1 MTRVL
6 VLHSGGLDSSVAL
19 MAAVEEYGAANVV
32 SLGID
37 YGQRHLKELEY
48 AKQLCQV
55 LGVERDTVKLPKIE
69 GVMLTDASIEIPKI
83 SYDEIEGI
91 SPTYV
96 PFRNGLMLS
105 VIASKAQNE
114 GFDIIVYGAH
124 AEDAK
129 NWAYPDC
136 TPEFNGAMANAI
148 FIGTYQKVRLHT
160 PFQWAEKHEIALK
173 GGLLEDDYRRRNKV
187 GTSLLALTWS
197 CYKGDEHHC
206 GTCPTCRARK
216 EAFIKAG
223 VTDPTIYAE

>member
-1 MTRVL
+1 MTKAL

-19 MAAVEEYGAANVV
+19 MMAVEEYGASNVK

-37 YGQRHLKELEY
+37 YGQRHLRELDY
-48 AKQLCQV
+48 AQKLCTV
-55 LGVERDTVKLPKIE
+55 LGVEREIVKLPKIE
-69 GVMLTDASIEIPKI
+69 GVMLTDSSIEIPNI
-83 SYDEIEGI
+83 SYDDIEGI

-114 GFDIIVYGAH
+114 NFDVIVYGAH

-160 PFQWAEKHEIALK
+160 PFQWSEKHEIVSK
-173 GGLLEDDYRRRNKV
+173 GADLGESY
-187 GTSLLALTWS
+187 LALTWS
-197 CYKGDEHHC
+197 CYKGDEKHC

-216 EAFIKAG
+216 EAFTKASIH
-223 VTDPTIYAE
+223 DPTLYAE

>member
-1 MTRVL
+1 MTKAL

-19 MAAVEEYGAANVV
+19 MMAAAEYGPANVK

-37 YGQRHLKELEY
+37 YGQRHLRELEY
-48 AKQLCQV
+48 AQYLCNS
-55 LGVERDTVKLPKIE
+55 LGVVREVVKLPKIE
-69 GVMLTDASIEIPKI
+69 GVMLTDPSIEIPNI
-83 SYDEIEGI
+83 SYEEIEGI

-114 GFDIIVYGAH
+114 GYDVIVYGAH

-160 PFQWAEKHEIALK
+160 PFQWSEKYEIVKKGAALDEQR
-173 GGLLEDDYRRRNKV
+173 LV
-187 GTSLLALTWS
+187 MTWS
-197 CYKGDEHHC
+197 CYKGDEQHC

-223 VTDPTIYAE
+223 VNDPTIYAA